1 MSTIAPPQRVMA
13 DANDLVDVPYSINQS
28 GTMFIRMVFPITTS
42 GNAQV
47 YTVPYAAPLS
57 GLTRVVGTI
66 TVRHAGATG
75 SSINAFNAASWP
87 PASTISNFP
96 EALVTVVVAQAAS
109 PGSLIG
115 LGTSVYAGLATAAGT
130 DTTTGKSAAFIL
142 TATPSSDSTT
152 YGCDWSSI
160 PASTWVSNLNQSG
173 SLAVDVV
180 VNLVPNHAMSFIAS
194 GKAVTA
200 CAVELVALFS
210 FSPIN

>member
-1 MSTIAPPQRVMA
+1 
-13 DANDLVDVPYSINQS
+13 
-28 GTMFIRMVFPITTS
+28 MFIRMVFPITTS

-47 YTVPYAAPLS
+47 YTVPYAAPFG
-57 GLTRVVGTI
+57 GLMRIIGTI

-87 PASTISNFP
+87 PASTIANFP
-96 EALVTVVVAQAAS
+96 EAIVTVVVAQAAS
-109 PGSLIG
+109 PSTLIG
-115 LGTSVYAGLATAAGT
+115 LGTSQYAGVATAAGT

-142 TATPSSDSTT
+142 TATPSSDATS
-152 YGCDWSSI
+152 YGCDWSTI
-160 PASTWVSNLNQSG
+160 PATTWVSNLNQSE

-180 VNLVPNHAMSFIAS
+180 VNVMPNHAMSFIAS

-210 FSPIN
+210 FTPVN

>member
-1 MSTIAPPQRVMA
+1 
-13 DANDLVDVPYSINQS
+13 
-28 GTMFIRMVFPITTS
+28 MFIRMVFPITTS

-47 YTVPYAAPLS
+47 YTVPYAAPFG
-57 GLTRVVGTI
+57 GLMRIIGTI

-87 PASTISNFP
+87 PASTIANFP
-96 EALVTVVVAQAAS
+96 EAIVTVVVAQAAS
-109 PGSLIG
+109 PSALIG
-115 LGTSVYAGLATAAGT
+115 LGTSQYAGVATAAGT

-142 TATPSSDSTT
+142 TATPSSDATS
-152 YGCDWSSI
+152 YGCDWSTI
-160 PASTWVSNLNQSG
+160 PATTWVSNLNQSE

-180 VNLVPNHAMSFIAS
+180 VNVMPNHAMSFIAS

-210 FSPIN
+210 FTPVN